1 MPIETILAGAIP
13 LAGALVGYGVLQQ
26 RVSGL
31 AREVQTL
38 RTRDGEILAALGDL
52 RVGQAELRVKI
63 ESIESRI
70 ERLEAAHGIV
80 PSGPGQ
86 AR

>member
-1 MPIETILAGAIP
+1 MGEYLPLLAAILPAAV
-13 LAGALVGYGVLQQ
+13 AYGVLQQ
-26 RVSGL
+26 KVAGL

-38 RTRDGEILAALGDL
+38 RTRDGEILSALADL

-80 PSGPGQ
+80 PTAPGQ